1 MEKKIQP
8 VVTTLL
14 GDNILSA
21 LGFTTD
27 ENIGKIKQGISGLT
41 FFEGAHV
48 GLPEPFVASAVD
60 DEALDVVF
68 AGLSR
73 RTKERYTKLEKAAIV
88 SVADAVERA
97 GINPAD
103 DRVLF
108 IFSSTKGNVHLLDA
122 SLRGAYESERVY
134 LWRSAE
140 LIAGYFGNRN
150 RPLTASNA
158 CISGACALQAARRA
172 LLAGRYEYAVVVGV
186 DMLSRFILAGFQSF
200 KALSPERCKPFDAER
215 NGLNIG
221 EAAATLILATKPE
234 ERLQRGDVALTAS
247 AVRNDAN
254 HISGPSRTGEGAYL
268 ALQSV
273 LSGIDTAELAFINAH
288 GTATPYNDEMESVAI
303 TRAALQQVP
312 VSGLKGYFGHTL
324 GSAGILESIVAT
336 RMLREGLVLKT
347 AGFKTLGVSQPIHVT
362 SATQPVASGRCINML
377 SGFGGCNAV
386 LLYTCVKD

>member
-1 MEKKIQP
+1 
-8 VVTTLL
+8 
-14 GDNILSA
+14 
-21 LGFTTD
+21 
-27 ENIGKIKQGISGLT
+27 LT
-41 FFEGAHV
+41 FFEGVYA
-48 GLPEPFVASAVD
+48 GLPEPFVASAIN
-60 DEALDVVF
+60 DEALDAAF
-68 AGLSR
+68 SGLSYR
-73 RTKERYTKLEKAAIV
+73 AAERYTKLEKAAIV
-88 SVADAVERA
+88 SVADAVERT
-97 GINPAD
+97 GLDPAD

-122 SLRGAYESERVY
+122 ALHEAYEAERVY

-150 RPLTASNA
+150 LPLTVSNA

-172 LLAGRYEYAVVVGV
+172 LLAGRYEYAVVAGV

-200 KALSPERCKPFDAER
+200 KALSPEPCKPFDAER

-221 EAAATLILATKPE
+221 EAAATLILTVKPE
-234 ERLQRGDVALTAS
+234 ETLQHGDVVLTAS

-273 LSGIDTAELAFINAH
+273 LAGIDAAELAFINAH

-312 VSGLKGYFGHTL
+312 VCGLKGYFGHTL

-347 AGFKTLGVSQPIHVT
+347 AGFERLGVSQPIHVT
-362 SATQPVASGRCINML
+362 STVQPVASGRCINML
-377 SGFGGCNAV
+377 SGFGGCNAA